1 MNTRFPVLSKDD
13 APEAAKASLDTAHA
27 KYGFDINLFG
37 VMAASPP
44 LLKGYLSLAGML
56 DETSLSDVEKQVVL
70 LSTSYENECHYCM
83 AAHSTVAQMVNA
95 PADVVA
101 ALREGTPIPDM
112 KLEALRRFTAKV
124 VQSRGFVSEQDIED
138 FLAAGYGNE
147 QILEVI
153 LGVGLK
159 TLSNY
164 TNHFADTP
172 VDQAFQPQAW
182 SKAS

>member
-1 MNTRFPVLSKDD
+1 M
-13 APEAAKASLDTAHA
+13 
-27 KYGFDINLFG
+27 
-37 VMAASPP
+37 
-44 LLKGYLSLAGML
+44 
-56 DETSLSDVEKQVVL
+56 
-70 LSTSYENECHYCM
+70 
-83 AAHSTVAQMVNA
+83 
-95 PADVVA
+95 VA